1 MKRNLVCAFLFALS
15 SAFIL
20 RAQTFPNERVQF
32 VKTWQQLV
40 TDEAAQSYLKGDFS
54 QQIKGSLLNETQF
67 KKLVDNCNQL
77 QKKEVPV
84 YPDIYA
90 YLQASILLIEK
101 KVSTDLSSPWQQFV
115 NDYATEPDE
124 KLTNFL
130 LFSVDF
136 FRDFSFYKEAYTL
149 INSRSSCIDIRIKL
163 LLLQL

>member
-1 MKRNLVCAFLFALS
+1 MKRNLVCTLILALS

-32 VKTWQQLV
+32 VKTWQQMV

-90 YLQASILLIEK
+90 YLQASILL
-101 KVSTDLSSPWQQFV
+101 
-115 NDYATEPDE
+115 
-124 KLTNFL
+124 
-130 LFSVDF
+130 
-136 FRDFSFYKEAYTL
+136 
-149 INSRSSCIDIRIKL
+149 
-163 LLLQL
+163 